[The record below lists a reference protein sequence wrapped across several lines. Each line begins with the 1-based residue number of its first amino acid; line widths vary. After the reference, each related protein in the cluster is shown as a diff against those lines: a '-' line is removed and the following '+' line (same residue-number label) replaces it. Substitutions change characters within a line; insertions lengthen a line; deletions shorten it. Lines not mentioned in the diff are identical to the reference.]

1 MFNMSLTMLQKK
13 TVYTEEQLSQN
24 VINAIYAVNASGALV
39 DDDTIDLMIKVDS
52 GQLSDDEAIL
62 KIMEDENLTF

>member
-1 MFNMSLTMLQKK
+1 MSLTMLQKK